1 MEKSGRVESLR
12 VSWRER
18 DLLLFSELKS
28 SIAYSVFFYMIPLFV
43 LPRDSL
49 SLSEVIFKDH
59 SFEGHP
65 VLERSKLQCEG
76 KSLTHAYLHLRFGA
90 YFWQP
95 SIRKQPVVATFVPPS
110 PVCKEEIIQPL
121 FFPGNCDT
129 PWYKQREITF
139 LLNIPKCTVSSNI
152 LRPIMTW
159 RSMYPQEGQ
168 VAPIQPFPAST
179 DLVLPH
185 FA

>member
-90 YFWQP
+90 YF
-95 SIRKQPVVATFVPPS
+95 
-110 PVCKEEIIQPL
+110 
-121 FFPGNCDT
+121 
-129 PWYKQREITF
+129 
-139 LLNIPKCTVSSNI
+139 
-152 LRPIMTW
+152 
-159 RSMYPQEGQ
+159 
-168 VAPIQPFPAST
+168 
-179 DLVLPH
+179 
-185 FA
+185 